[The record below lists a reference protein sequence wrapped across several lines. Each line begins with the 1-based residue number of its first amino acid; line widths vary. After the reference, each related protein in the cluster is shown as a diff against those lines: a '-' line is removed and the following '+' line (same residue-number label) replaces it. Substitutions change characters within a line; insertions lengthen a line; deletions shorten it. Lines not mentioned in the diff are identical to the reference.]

1 MSFDD
6 SDLYNGFSVGYDQFP
21 SYVDHDTDESLLYS
35 NRANKT
41 GEIDDTLYPISNM
54 RGGYEI
60 EGSGPRISYPTQR
73 EQPFLPREPQ
83 TSYMTIGDMLSKKS
97 QKSEPFQEPKLKQ
110 KRKKEKFI
118 VSSQN
123 FLLILIIALICIVFL
138 QHMQTSKLMNL
149 IQSMMQNMLI
159 SQKQK

>member
-41 GEIDDTLYPISNM
+41 GEINDTLYPISNM

-60 EGSGPRISYPTQR
+60 EGSGPRLSYPTQR

-83 TSYMTIGDMLSKKS
+83 TSYMTIGDMLSKKNKDNK
-97 QKSEPFQEPKLKQ
+97 KSESFQVPKQ
-110 KRKKEKFI
+110 KNKKEKFI

-123 FLLILIIALICIVFL
+123 FLIILIIALVCIVFL

-149 IQSMMQNMLI
+149 IQSMMQNMLT
-159 SQKQK
+159 SQK